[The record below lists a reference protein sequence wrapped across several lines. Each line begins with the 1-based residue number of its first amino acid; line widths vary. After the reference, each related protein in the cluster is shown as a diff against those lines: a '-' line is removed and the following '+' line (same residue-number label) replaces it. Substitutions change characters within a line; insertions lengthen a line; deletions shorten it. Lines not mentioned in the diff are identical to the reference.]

1 MERENYNADYF
12 ERALARAYSC
22 EKLRVENFHIEVV
35 SQKGEHFCS
44 VIYRVALDFRRSP
57 DGDLES
63 GRYVLKDLLPV
74 AAELGT
80 NEKDMFEELLPAMS
94 AILENTTKEIGEHKL
109 SAE

>member
-1 MERENYNADYF
+1 MERENYNAEYF

-80 NEKDMFEELLPAMS
+80 NEKDMFEELLNKKCNKL
-94 AILENTTKEIGEHKL
+94 ILKTY
-109 SAE
+109 